1 VYLIE
6 KMFNREGF
14 NVFSLCGRG
23 VCYLYDHLMSV
34 EHMEVSEVL
43 LCEMFIQK

>member
-1 VYLIE
+1 
-6 KMFNREGF
+6 
-14 NVFSLCGRG
+14 
-23 VCYLYDHLMSV
+23 VCYLYDHLLSV